1 MTIRIAVLD
10 DSTNVSQRVADWSVL
25 VEAEIVVF
33 TDTLRTEATLIER
46 LHGFDVVCLMRE
58 RTPLP
63 ASVLHALPNLQ
74 LIVTT
79 GPRNLS
85 IDLEAATARNLP
97 VCGTESRKTTT
108 SELTMLLILTQS
120 RGLLSEVTSMQEQ
133 GWQRQLGRD
142 LAGLDLGLIGLGK
155 IGEQMAALGKAFG
168 MNIHAWS
175 PNLLSSRCES
185 MGVRYQPTLP
195 ALMANAD
202 IVSVH
207 MVLSERSTHLVNAAA
222 FASMREQ
229 ALFINTSRGQ
239 IINEKALLDGMRTGK
254 PFKAA
259 LDVYDEEPLPMNS
272 KLRDPELTGSGRL
285 LLSPHLGYVT
295 EQSWTLFY
303 SQTIE
308 AIAAWQNGSP
318 IRQLN

>member
-1 MTIRIAVLD
+1 
-10 DSTNVSQRVADWSVL
+10 
-25 VEAEIVVF
+25 
-33 TDTLRTEATLIER
+33 
-46 LHGFDVVCLMRE
+46 MRE
-58 RTPLP
+58 RTPFP
-63 ASVLHALPNLQ
+63 ASLVDALPNLK

-85 IDLEAATARNLP
+85 IDLEAAAARNIP

-108 SELTMLLILTQS
+108 SELAMLLMLTQS
-120 RGLLSEVTSMQEQ
+120 RGLLSEVASMREH
-133 GWQRQLGRD
+133 GWQRELGRD
-142 LAGLDLGLIGLGK
+142 LAGLDLGLVGLGK
-155 IGEQMAALGKAFG
+155 IGEQMATLGKAFG

-175 PNLLSSRCES
+175 PNLLKSRCEFL
-185 MGVRYQPTLP
+185 GVQYQPDLAT
-195 ALMANAD
+195 LMANSD

-207 MVLSERSTHLVNAAA
+207 MVLSERSTHLINASS

-239 IINEKALLDGMRTGK
+239 IVDETALLDGMRAGK

-259 LDVYDEEPLPMNS
+259 LDVYDEEPLPMKS
-272 KLRDPELTGSGRL
+272 PLRDPELTGSGRL

-295 EQSWTLFY
+295 EQTWKVFY
-303 SQTIE
+303 SQTID

-318 IRQLN
+318 IRRLN